1 MLLTKLFLLLSAVL
15 VVSGCQTSPKSEVD
29 VTAEVFALENAQK
42 TLDLGRF
49 AESKILFKD
58 FQFKYPQTKYLYA
71 SKIGEMDSYIG
82 LGEYDEAVK
91 IGRDI
96 IVKNI
101 TDNSAIAALVMYKL
115 SFAYEAMGDEAKA
128 VSSLLDAKKYAT
140 DLPPFVAYAEIPARL
155 ASLYARQYRTDE
167 VNQYLDEAEKGI
179 ERLRATSLDREM
191 PWLGKTYVQMGL
203 ISTNQLSS
211 DNYENVVASQKA
223 VQKYLLRALK
233 LNDARWSEQALL
245 KLRENYGAF
254 SMQISLEKDAD
265 RRSQLAGD
273 FYDLIAESKLYRPRK
288 ISNKFES
295 EFFQYLAILE
305 KDTERVIYSN
315 TPRNFLTPESE
326 SLNSLK
332 RAGPMKNGRA
342 LPAGEKSSITTPY
355 KVIPSEDP
363 NL

>member
-1 MLLTKLFLLLSAVL
+1 MSLVKGLLIFAIILLNW
-15 VVSGCQTSPKSEVD
+15 GCQTSPKMEVD
-29 VTAEVFALENAQK
+29 NSPELFALENAQK
-42 TLDLGRF
+42 SLDLGRYND
-49 AESKILFKD
+49 AKILFKD
-58 FQFKYPQTKYLYA
+58 FQFKYPRTKYLFT
-71 SKIGEMDSYIG
+71 SKIGEMDSFIG

-96 IVKNI
+96 IVRNL
-101 TDNSAIAALVMYKL
+101 TDNPSIAALVMYKL

-128 VSSLLDAKKYAT
+128 VSSLLDAKKFA
-140 DLPPFVAYAEIPARL
+140 DELPPFVAHAEIPARL
-155 ASLYARQYRTDE
+155 ASLYARQYRTAE

-179 ERLRATSLDREM
+179 ERLRTTSKDREM
-191 PWLGKTYVQMGL
+191 PWLGKTYVQMGM

-211 DNYENVVASQKA
+211 DNYENIVASQKA

-254 SMQISLEKDAD
+254 SIQISLEKNSD

-288 ISNKFES
+288 ISNQFES
-295 EFFQYLAILE
+295 EFFQYLAMLE

-332 RAGPMKNGRA
+332 RTGSMPNGRA

>member
-1 MLLTKLFLLLSAVL
+1 MSLIKWPFVMAVIFM
-15 VVSGCQTSPKSEVD
+15 SWGCQTSPKVEVAD
-29 VTAEVFALENAQK
+29 SAEIFALENAQK
-42 TLDLGRF
+42 SLDLGRY
-49 AESKILFKD
+49 ADAKILFKD
-58 FQFKYPQTKYLYA
+58 FQFKYPHTKYYFT
-71 SKIGEMDSYIG
+71 SKIGEMDSFIG
-82 LGEYDEAVK
+82 LGEYDEGVK

-96 IVKNI
+96 IVKNL
-101 TDNSAIAALVMYKL
+101 SEKPSIAALVMYKL

-128 VSSLLDAKKYAT
+128 MSSLLDAKQFA
-140 DLPPFVAYAEIPARL
+140 DELPPFVAYAEIPARL
-155 ASLYARQYRTDE
+155 ASLYARQYRTAE
-167 VNQYLDEAEKGI
+167 VNQYLEEAERGI
-179 ERLRATSLDREM
+179 ERLRMTSLDREM
-191 PWLGKTYVQMGL
+191 PWLGKTYVQMGM

-254 SMQISLEKDAD
+254 SMQISLEKNAD

-288 ISNKFES
+288 MSNQFES
-295 EFFQYLAILE
+295 EFFQYLTRLE
-305 KDTERVIYSN
+305 KDTERIIYSN

-332 RAGPMKNGRA
+332 RAGSTQNGRV